1 MGAPLLQR
9 KLRLLERPWPWLAV
23 GTAATAF
30 FVVLVILGT
39 SGALESILDKE
50 LLGRELRGYTGTGLA
65 LGASA
70 FVMSAIALAYSLR
83 KRAMQERL
91 PFGRATM
98 MTWLWLHVAVGALA
112 LVAAV
117 FHGGYGVV
125 SANVSTGKVLFFVF
139 MLLALT
145 GVAWRIVYVTVPPV
159 AAPQIGNYSKA
170 GSQKRA
176 EDQLTEIEKI
186 AAGGSEALHRIK
198 QWLLEAPTD
207 PRPDEVAQA
216 TASLSDDERAIV
228 SELQVLAASRRRAL
242 RRAALQA
249 KYTRVLQGFRL
260 IHIPLTILFVPLLVL
275 HIVAALEIPAR
286 VVPVGAVPFGAFSG
300 FHPSKDCAG
309 CHKSIYEQ
317 WTGSMHA
324 HALKSPITIQQNNQ
338 LLATEY
344 GKLPAPDP
352 QKVCVNCHAPIATAL
367 TGPADL
373 PLERRFYDQDLLSEG
388 VGCTACHQ
396 YDGET
401 ETPGAMGLSRLQ
413 DFFRPGTT
421 YFGQIEDPVGNAFH
435 KSEVNKIYKNPE
447 QLCTNCHDV
456 SYDTNADG
464 KVIKGEDLV
473 LQTTI
478 EEYERYVKA
487 GGSGTCLGCH
497 MPVMQGVDRAA
508 DGAGIPFEQDGTAP
522 PREIHD
528 HSFVGVDY
536 PLDGV
541 ATSDPQ
547 KKARE
552 RLLKGAGEIAIDDP
566 LIKGDQLTFAVRLR
580 NSGAG
585 HNLPTGFA
593 FARQLWLEVIV
604 THGNKELFS
613 SGVLGANEDDLC
625 DASTIDDDKN
635 PTAKRIKGCAKS
647 DPLLVN
653 LQQKLVT
660 KYRIARDDKD
670 EKIVDENTGEFV
682 LDPADDGVETMLQHI
697 AGGVVARIRPF
708 DKKRLGALQPL
719 EERKFGYG
727 IKLPAGTTGKLTIS
741 VRLLFRSLPP
751 YLLRELADGQTPG
764 DGVSLND
771 IIGNIQIVELAT
783 DEDSITVQ

>member
-1 MGAPLLQR
+1 MSAPLLQR
-9 KLRLLERPWPWLAV
+9 KLRPFERPWPWLAV
-23 GTAATAF
+23 GTISTAL
-30 FVVLVILGT
+30 FVALVVLGT

-50 LLGRELRGYTGTGLA
+50 WLGRELRGYTGTGLVLGGAAFLMSALA
-65 LGASA
+65 LG
-70 FVMSAIALAYSLR
+70 YSLR

-98 MTWLWLHVAVGALA
+98 MTWLWVHVAVGTLA
-112 LVAAV
+112 LIAAIL
-117 FHGGYGVV
+117 HGGYGVV
-125 SANVSTGKVLFFVF
+125 SANLSTGKILFVVFV
-139 MLLALT
+139 LLALT
-145 GVAWRIVYVTVPPV
+145 GVAWRIIYVTVPPV
-159 AAPQIGNYSKA
+159 AAPKIGNYSKA
-170 GSQKRA
+170 GSEKRA

-186 AAGGSEALHRIK
+186 AAGGSEGLHRIK
-198 QWLLEAPTD
+198 QWLLDAPVD
-207 PRPDEVAQA
+207 PRPEEVTQA
-216 TASLSDDERAIV
+216 SASLSPDERVVVA
-228 SELQVLAASRRRAL
+228 ELQVLSASRRRAL
-242 RRAALQA
+242 RRFSLQA
-249 KYTRVLQGFRL
+249 KYTRILQGFRL
-260 IHIPLTILFVPLLVL
+260 VHIPLTIVFVPLLVW
-275 HIVAALEIPAR
+275 HVVSALEIPAR

-300 FHPSKDCAG
+300 FHASKDCGG
-309 CHKSIYEQ
+309 CHKTIYEQ

-324 HALKSPITIQQNNQ
+324 HALKSPVTIQQNNQ
-338 LLATEY
+338 LLASEY

-373 PLERRFYDQDLLSEG
+373 PLERKFYDRDLLSEG

-421 YFGQIEDPVGNAFH
+421 YFGQLDNPVGNAFH
-435 KSEVNKIYKNPE
+435 KSEVNKIFQAPE

-456 SYDTNADG
+456 GYDTNADG
-464 KVIKGEDLV
+464 KVVKGEDLV

-497 MPVMQGVDRAA
+497 MPVMKNVDRAA
-508 DGAGIPFEQDGTAP
+508 DGASIPFEQDGTAP
-522 PREIHD
+522 PREVHD

-536 PLDGV
+536 PLDQV
-541 ATSDPQ
+541 ATTDPQ
-547 KKARE
+547 KKVRE
-552 RLLKGAGEIAIDDP
+552 RLLRGAGEIAIDDP
-566 LIKGDQLTFAVRLR
+566 LVKGDQLTFAVRLR
-580 NSGAG
+580 NAGAG

-593 FARQLWLEVIV
+593 FARQLWLEVVV
-604 THGNKELFS
+604 TQGNKELFS
-613 SGVLGANEDDLC
+613 SGVLEDNEDDLC
-625 DASTIDDDKN
+625 DASTLDDPGN

-660 KYRIARDDKD
+660 HYVIARDAKD
-670 EKIVDENTGEFV
+670 EKIVDENTGELV
-682 LDPADDGVETMLQHI
+682 LDKADDGVETMLQHI

-727 IKLPAGTTGKLTIS
+727 VKLPAGTIGKVTIK

-751 YLLRELADGQTPG
+751 YLLRELAEGQTPEG
-764 DGVSLND
+764 TPIND

-783 DEDSITVQ
+783 DEDSVSVE